1 MQTHLIALLVNG
13 NNNVIYFNSFG
24 VKHIPKEIKKFIGN
38 ENVITN
44 IYRIQAY
51 VSILWRCFCIVFNN
65 FLLNSNVCLVIQIY
79 YTNLIIQSVSNNW
92 KDEKIVSGY
101 FW

>member
-51 VSILWRCFCIVFNN
+51 VSIL
-65 FLLNSNVCLVIQIY
+65 
-79 YTNLIIQSVSNNW
+79 
-92 KDEKIVSGY
+92 
-101 FW
+101 

>member
-13 NNNVIYFNSFG
+13 NNNAIYFNSFG
-24 VKHIPKEIKKFIGN
+24 AKHIPKEIKKFIGN

-44 IYRIQAY
+44 IYRIQAC

-65 FLLNSNVCLVIQIY
+65 FLLNGNVCLVIQIY
-79 YTNLIIQSVSNNW
+79 YTNLIIQSVFNNW
-92 KDEKIVSGY
+92 KDEKIIAGY